1 MKSSMWIY
9 AAAGYNVALAAFHLG
24 FWRMFRWREELP
36 KLHPANQ
43 GVMQVMNLMLAIGFL
58 LMAGL
63 QILRA
68 DEIVASPLG
77 RTLMAGLMVFW
88 LLRAILQPVFFRGQ
102 PAATNGAFVMLFL
115 AGAGLHAMAFPIN

>member
-43 GVMQVMNLMLAIGFL
+43 GVVQVMNVMLAAGFL

-68 DEIVASPLG
+68 DEILTSPLG
-77 RTLMAGLMVFW
+77 RTLMAGLMGFW
-88 LLRAILQPVFFRGQ
+88 LLRAALQPVFFRAL
-102 PAATNGAFVMLFL
+102 PAATNVAFVMLFL